1 MGATTISIGPKSEL
15 PSFFE
20 RLLSYS
26 SDTPTLLQF
35 ASIFTTFVDAR
46 RVSKKL
52 VGLGSAQVTFHF
64 YEGGFREFLIA
75 NWCLRRTPNSFLLFN
90 FSLVDPW
97 LEVFQSGSRVTRKVL
112 TSLASLA
119 RSLEERSVFYS
130 ESQAMSDL
138 LHRHLGIRTLPYPL
152 FTTVMDV
159 DSHELKRTTDV
170 TFFPMNDL
178 ELDFCLDVIRRV
190 ETRLGNSLKTKI
202 VPKWGYTVSRPVLQ
216 ELTYAGVQVVQEQ
229 LSDLDYA
236 KLYARTKV
244 SFLPY
249 FSDYYVYSS
258 SGRALDASSLGSVV
272 FAPLGTATGDLV
284 KQRKIG
290 QVFQKDDSEEAALL
304 LISSL
309 ASPKAPR
316 LGSNLRA
323 RVSLEA
329 FASDLSRCTN
339 RSSPASEKPRLSDLL
354 WGSLAIFSTS
364 RVHKASIVAQAL
376 QVPDAL
382 KRLTKK
388 FMTGNR

>member
-35 ASIFTTFVDAR
+35 ASIFTTFIDAR
-46 RVSKKL
+46 RVSRKL

-75 NWCLRRTPNSFLLFN
+75 TWCLRRNPNSRLLFN

-97 LEVFQSGSRVTRKVL
+97 LEVFQSRSGVTRKVL
-112 TSLASLA
+112 SSIASLA

-130 ESQAMSDL
+130 ESKAMCDL
-138 LHRHLGIRTLPYPL
+138 LQRHLGIGTLPYPL
-152 FTTVMDV
+152 FTTVMEV
-159 DSHELKRTTDV
+159 DSQEKNRTTDV
-170 TFFPMNDL
+170 TFFPMNNL
-178 ELDFCLDVIRRV
+178 ELDFCLDVIRQA
-190 ETRLGNSLKTKI
+190 ETGMGTSLKSKI
-202 VPKWGYTVSRPVLQ
+202 VPKWGYTISKPVLQ
-216 ELTYAGVQVVQEQ
+216 ELTCAGVQVVQEQ
-229 LSDLDYA
+229 LSDFDYA
-236 KLYARTKV
+236 ELYARTKV

-284 KQRKIG
+284 ERRNIG

-304 LISSL
+304 LIRSL
-309 ASPKAPR
+309 KSPKAPH
-316 LGSNLRA
+316 LGSTLRA
-323 RVSLEA
+323 RVSLES
-329 FASDLSRCTN
+329 FASDLSKCTN
-339 RSSPASEKPRLSDLL
+339 GSSPARDKPRLSDLM

-364 RVHKASIVAQAL
+364 RLHKASIVAQAL
-376 QVPDAL
+376 QVPDAI
-382 KRLTKK
+382 KRHAKK
-388 FMTGNR
+388 FMTGNG